1 MKASG
6 RATGLRAEARTQAER
21 RESTI
26 RKILDAAIEILT
38 ESGYAGTSMQLI
50 ATRAGVSIGGV
61 FRHFPTREALMVAV
75 GEDVAAQILEK
86 YRRSFDA
93 LHGKGDPLVNALEL
107 LRKTTRSR
115 INQVWLE
122 LVHACRTEPA
132 LRKALQPV
140 GKRYAEEIQGLARH
154 LLPELALALGDKFP
168 LLVST
173 VVAIFDGENMHR
185 MIFTD
190 AAGDE
195 GRIEALASVARALT
209 SRR

>member
-1 MKASG
+1 MSARSQRAS
-6 RATGLRAEARTQAER
+6 ASPVQRTQAER
-21 RESTI
+21 REAAV
-26 RKILDAAIEILT
+26 RRILDAAIEILT

-50 ATRAGVSIGGV
+50 ATRAGLSIGGV
-61 FRHFPTREALMVAV
+61 FRHFPTRESLMVAV
-75 GEDVAAQILEK
+75 GEDVARQILDK
-86 YRRSFDA
+86 YRRAFDA
-93 LHGKGDPLVNALEL
+93 LHGKGDPVVNALEL

-140 GKRYAEEIQGLARH
+140 GKRYAEEIHDLARH

-185 MIFTD
+185 MIFAD
-190 AAGDE
+190 NDVEVA
-195 GRIEALASVARALT
+195 RIDALATVARALT
-209 SRR
+209 RRG

>member
-1 MKASG
+1 MIA
-6 RATGLRAEARTQAER
+6 RARTQAER
-21 RESTI
+21 RETTV

-50 ATRAGVSIGGV
+50 ATRAGVSIGGL

-75 GEDVAAQILEK
+75 GEDVARQVLEK
-86 YRRSFDA
+86 YRRSFDS
-93 LHGKGDPLVNALEL
+93 LHGKGDPIVNALEL

-140 GKRYAEEIQGLARH
+140 GKRYAQEIHDLARH
-154 LLPELALALGDKFP
+154 LLPELALAAGDKFP

-190 AAGDE
+190 ESAED
-195 GRIEALASVARALT
+195 GRIDALAMVARALT
-209 SRR
+209 NRA